1 MQIFVKTWRGKTI
14 TLDVEG
20 TETGNDLKSIIF
32 DREGVS
38 PDQQHLIYG
47 HKQLDNVHEL
57 NDYNI
62 QDQST
67 LNLTLRLYGGGPN
80 ISKATATNMMS
91 MLNSTN
97 VSSTQNCF
105 NTQVTEVAPIN
116 VILSNINCDNI
127 DIGNLN
133 ATAEQSCY
141 QNANI
146 SVLTK
151 SVLDQIATS
160 EAKTSGISANLANA
174 SIAESTNIID
184 IQNNISVALSANC
197 DNNQST
203 NIKERNYQINGLNS
217 RGYCKIA
224 DIGISAQMS
233 CANALAVDLTTDSQV
248 SQSASATATAGID
261 LGQLII
267 ILLLFFGGGFLI
279 SIGGI
284 VMKYVLKGSK
294 AKIKE
299 PPLSALSSK
308 LAVLKAK
315 AAARAAKAAKDVMK
329 IQAPQPIQQVQI
341 PQPVISPLSSP
352 FAAATAPMPKN
363 PFALV

>member
-1 MQIFVKTWRGKTI
+1 MQIFIKTWTGKTI
-14 TLDVEG
+14 TLDVDG
-20 TETGNDLKSIIF
+20 TETGKVLKSTLF
-32 DREGVS
+32 DKEGVS
-38 PDQQHLIYG
+38 PEQQHLIYG
-47 HKQLDNVHEL
+47 HNQLDDVHVL
-57 NDYNI
+57 HDYNI
-62 QDQST
+62 RDQST

-80 ISKATATNMMS
+80 ISKATSTNMMS
-91 MLNSTN
+91 ILNTTN
-97 VSSTQNCF
+97 VSSTQNCY

-146 SVLTK
+146 SALTK
-151 SVLDQIATS
+151 SVLDQLATS
-160 EAKTSGISANLANA
+160 EAKTSGLSANLGNG

-217 RGYCKIA
+217 KGYCKIA

-315 AAARAAKAAKDVMK
+315 VAARAAKAARDATKL
-329 IQAPQPIQQVQI
+329 QAPVPVQQVQI
-341 PQPVISPLSSP
+341 PQPVAIQPSSP
-352 FAAATAPMPKN
+352 FEASAAPMPKN
-363 PFALV
+363 PFA